1 MHIYVDAMGGD
12 NAPGEIVKG
21 AVDAV
26 NKWDLSLTLVGKV
39 PAIQNVL
46 TPLSYPKDAIRI
58 LGADE
63 VIGFDEE
70 PVRAVRQKE
79 HSSLVVALEAMKA
92 QSDAVLVSAGSTGAL
107 LAGGLFKLGR
117 IKGIKRPAVATPIPK
132 GDHVTLLLDSGAN
145 ADCRAEY
152 LLQFALL
159 GSVYC
164 QNVMQIAHPKVG
176 LVNIGSEAEK
186 GSTMVK
192 ETYALLS
199 QSSLNFIGNVE
210 ARDVLT
216 TEADILVTDG
226 FTGNIILKLLEGVSG
241 YLLRGL
247 KDTITRSIKGK
258 IGGALIRG
266 DLQSFKKQFSA
277 DEVGGA
283 PFLGIRGGLIK
294 AHGSSDAY
302 AMKNAIHQAALYANG
317 QVLEKIT
324 AALSEENHVKK
335 NTGENENE

>member
-12 NAPGEIVKG
+12 NAPEAIVKG
-21 AVDAV
+21 SVDAV
-26 NKWDLSLTLVGKV
+26 NEWGLSLTLVGKG

-46 TPLSYPKDAIRI
+46 TSLAYPEDAIQI
-58 LGADE
+58 LEADE

-70 PVRAVRQKE
+70 PVRAVRRKDN
-79 HSSLVVALEAMKA
+79 SSLVIALEAMKA
-92 QSDAVLVSAGSTGAL
+92 QDDAVLVSAGSTGAL
-107 LAGGLFKLGR
+107 LAGGLLKLGR
-117 IKGIKRPAVATPIPK
+117 IKGIKRPALATPIPR

-145 ADCRAEY
+145 ADCKAEY

-159 GSVYC
+159 GAVYC
-164 QNVMQIAHPKVG
+164 KNVMHIENPKVG
-176 LVNIGSEAEK
+176 LINIGTEAEK
-186 GSTMVK
+186 GSTMAK
-192 ETYALLS
+192 EAYALLS
-199 QSSLNFIGNVE
+199 QSNLNFIGNVE
-210 ARDVLT
+210 ARDILT
-216 TEADILVTDG
+216 TESDVLVTDG
-226 FTGNIILKLLEGVSG
+226 FTGNIILKFLEGVSS
-241 YLLRGL
+241 YLLHGL
-247 KDTITRSIKGK
+247 KDAITRSTNGK

-266 DLQSFKKQFSA
+266 NLRSFKKQFSA

-302 AMKNAIHQAALYANG
+302 AMKNAIRQAALYADG